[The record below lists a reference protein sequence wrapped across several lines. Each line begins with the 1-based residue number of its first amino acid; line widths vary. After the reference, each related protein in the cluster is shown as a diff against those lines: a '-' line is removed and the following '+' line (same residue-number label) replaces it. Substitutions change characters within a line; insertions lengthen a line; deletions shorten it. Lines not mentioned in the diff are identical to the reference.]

1 MKPINVVT
9 AAQLDKNFETT
20 EKALSLAKLKK
31 SLSEEQVNIAKTF
44 IDFCS
49 RYLSDAKHFRQQGNY
64 VNALRAVNYAH
75 AWLDA
80 AAILGLLDVQG
91 QSDLF
96 TTD

>member
-1 MKPINVVT
+1 MENIVT
-9 AAQLDKNFETT
+9 DAQLDNNFAVT
-20 EKALSLAKLKK
+20 EKALSLAKLRKNLGK
-31 SLSEEQVNIAKTF
+31 EQIEIANQF

-80 AAILGLLDVQG
+80 AAILGLLDVKG